1 MQLSDYQ
8 TAALRT
14 LNQALS
20 AEEQLVDAAAGL
32 AEEAGEVLGV
42 VRKHRFQGRALDRAA
57 ITEEL
62 GDVLWCLAALS
73 AGLGLSLDDVARANL
88 EKIRRRHPDG
98 LNAPPAI
105 GRSGA
110 EDDQLH

>member
-20 AEEQLVDAAAGL
+20 DDEQLVDAAAGL
-32 AEEAGEVLGV
+32 AEEAGEVLGL
-42 VRKHRFQGRALDRAA
+42 VRKHRFQGRPLDRVAA
-57 ITEEL
+57 AEEL

-73 AGLGLSLDDVARANL
+73 ARLGLSLDDVARANL
-88 EKIRRRHPDG
+88 EKLRRRHPDG
-98 LNAPPAI
+98 LHAPPA
-105 GRSGA
+105 GRQGP
-110 EDDQLH
+110 EEDQLH